1 MVLILAVFAV
11 VLLTV
16 LAVGITAAVRVE
28 LFASRTGL
36 GRAQSLFLAE
46 AGLHE
51 ARAILL
57 YEDMTVDTL
66 ADPWGP
72 FCESPLDLPQVLGKG
87 YYRVHV
93 RDACGRINVNTLCER
108 AANPQ
113 NPESQSDYAVLLYL
127 TGDPAVAAAIIDW
140 RDPDSIPAPG
150 GAEHEYYTALPQ
162 PYLPRNGPFQ
172 TLGELLLVRGVT
184 PAMFFGGSGIP
195 GLADL
200 LTVESLSPDTD
211 AQGRTRQNLN
221 LLLNRLGIGAQSGQ
235 DVVPEWLQP
244 VLTDDMLMKLLTW
257 RSTRVPGQAY
267 TSLSQVADALEL
279 YGYDFLPLLDCVSV
293 SPRAHFWGE
302 IEPKVNGKVNVNT
315 APPEVLAALAGGSI
329 EMAETVVSAREAEP
343 FASLSEVAALL
354 LAQPN
359 GRELFAHTIDHLTT
373 KSSSFVVQATGQSE
387 PERTFRTVSAL
398 VRRFPSK
405 VILVQQGERD
415 WPLPQRPQEVTV
427 AARE

>member
-28 LFASRTGL
+28 LFASRAGL
-36 GRAQSLFLAE
+36 DRAQSLFLAE

-72 FCESPLDLPQVLGKG
+72 FCESPLDLPQVLGEG

-93 RDACGRINVNTLCER
+93 RDACGRINVNTLCES
-108 AANPQ
+108 AANRQ
-113 NPESQSDYAVLLYL
+113 NPESQSDYAVLLHL

-184 PAMFFGGSGIP
+184 PAMFFGGPGRP

-221 LLLNRLGIGAQSGQ
+221 LLLNRLGVGSQPGQ
-235 DVVPEWLQP
+235 GVVPDWLQP
-244 VLTDDMLMKLLTW
+244 VLTDDILMRLLTW
-257 RSTRVPGQAY
+257 RNNLPGQAY
-267 TSLSQVADALEL
+267 TSFSQVATAMEE

-293 SPRAHFWGE
+293 SQRTYFWGE

-315 APPEVLAALAGGSI
+315 APPEVLAALAGGST
-329 EMAETVVSAREAEP
+329 EMAAVFASVREAKP
-343 FASLSEVAALL
+343 LTSLTEVAVLL
-354 LAQPN
+354 LELPN
-359 GRELFAHTIDHLTT
+359 GRDLFARTIDHLTT
-373 KSSSFVVQATGQSE
+373 KSSSFIVQATGTAQ
-387 PERTFRTVSAL
+387 PERAFRTVSAL
-398 VRRFPSK
+398 VRRLPSR

-415 WPLPQRPQEVTV
+415 WPLPQRSQEVTV
-427 AARE
+427 AVRE

>member
-1 MVLILAVFAV
+1 MGA
-11 VLLTV
+11 
-16 LAVGITAAVRVE
+16 
-28 LFASRTGL
+28 
-36 GRAQSLFLAE
+36 
-46 AGLHE
+46 
-51 ARAILL
+51 
-57 YEDMTVDTL
+57 
-66 ADPWGP
+66 
-72 FCESPLDLPQVLGKG
+72 G

-113 NPESQSDYAVLLYL
+113 SPESQSNYAVLLHL

-140 RDPDSIPAPG
+140 WDPDNVPRAG
-150 GAEHEYYTALPQ
+150 GTEHEYYTALPQ

-184 PAMFFGGSGIP
+184 PAMFFGGSGMP
-195 GLADL
+195 GLAHL

-211 AQGRTRQNLN
+211 AQGRKRENLN
-221 LLLNRLGIGAQSGQ
+221 LLLNRLGVGSQPGQ

-244 VLTDDMLMKLLTW
+244 VLTDDMLMELLTW
-257 RSTRVPGQAY
+257 RSSLLGQAY

-279 YGYDFLPLLDCVSV
+279 YGHDFLPLLDCVSV
-293 SPRAHFWGE
+293 SPRAYFWRE
-302 IEPKVNGKVNVNT
+302 TEPKVNGKVNVNT

-329 EMAETVVSAREAEP
+329 EMADVFASAREAEP
-343 FASLSEVAALL
+343 FASLSEVATLL
-354 LAQPN
+354 LEQPN

-373 KSSSFVVQATGQSE
+373 KSSSFIVQATGRSE
-387 PERTFRTVSAL
+387 SGRAFRTVSAL

-405 VILVQQGERD
+405 VIIVQQGERD